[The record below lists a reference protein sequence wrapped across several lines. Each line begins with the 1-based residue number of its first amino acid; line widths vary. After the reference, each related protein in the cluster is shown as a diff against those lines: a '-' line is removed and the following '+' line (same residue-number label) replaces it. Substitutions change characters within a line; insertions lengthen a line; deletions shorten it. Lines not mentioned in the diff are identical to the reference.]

1 MSQRSGSFSKNKP
14 ATYQGYK
21 PSYQPVNHAKSAT
34 SKSYNTTKKCNLKLQ
49 IKLILIIILNFR

>member
-34 SKSYNTTKKCNLKLQ
+34 SKSYNMTKKCNFICKL
-49 IKLILIIILNFR
+49 N